1 MNRMTQ
7 EELNGVLE
15 LHKKW
20 LNDEKGGVRADLSGA
35 NLEHTDLYH
44 ADLRLANLSQVNL
57 YSANLF
63 EADLRDADLSQ
74 ANLVYAYLGNA
85 NLKEANL
92 MKANLYKAKLTNA
105 DLSLANLRGSDL
117 SKANFEGANL
127 MYTELDDEEQFRK
140 GIILKKPMIGYKKC
154 RDGITV
160 TLEIP
165 KGAIV
170 FSINNIKC
178 RTNKAKVIEISD
190 NYKTAVSTFDG
201 KFIYQLGK
209 ELEIKDFNLQYNVEC
224 AEGIHF
230 FKTKEEAKRY

>member
-7 EELNGVLE
+7 EELNRVLE

-20 LNDEKGGVRADLSGA
+20 LNDEKGGVRADLSGV

-44 ADLRLANLSQVNL
+44 ADLRLANLSQANL

-105 DLSLANLRGSDL
+105 DLSLANLRDSDL
-117 SKANFEGANL
+117 SNANFEGANL
-127 MYTELDDEEQFRK
+127 IYTELDEKEQFRK
-140 GIILKKPMIGYKKC
+140 GIILKKPMIGYKRCK
-154 RDGITV
+154 DGIIV

-170 FSINNIKC
+170 FSINNKKC

-190 NYKTAVSTFDG
+190 NHKIAVSTFDS

-209 ELEIKDFNLQYNVEC
+209 KIEIKDFNLQYNVEC

-230 FKTKEEAKRY
+230 FSTKEEAENY